1 MWNSYLVGTPLSP
14 DQAKGGYR
22 NTEEHR
28 KQHYL
33 KVYRVVT
40 LSVSTENQQNLK
52 TKKPKPNTTCKILV

>member
-1 MWNSYLVGTPLSP
+1 MLKKKNRHLVGTQLSP
-14 DQAKGGYR
+14 HQAKGGYR

-40 LSVSTENQQNLK
+40 LSVSIENQQNLK
-52 TKKPKPNTTCKILV
+52 RKN